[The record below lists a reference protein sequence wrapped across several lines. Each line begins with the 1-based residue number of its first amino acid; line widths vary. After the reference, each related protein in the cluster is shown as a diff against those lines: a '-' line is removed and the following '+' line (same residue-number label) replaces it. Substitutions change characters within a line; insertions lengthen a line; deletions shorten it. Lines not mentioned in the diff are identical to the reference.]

1 MRFLT
6 VGGICYL
13 TTIGINVLLKWAV
26 LEEKPTTALLI
37 ATTIASVVS
46 CSPNKRWTFSSR
58 GSRPPGSGG
67 VRVLDRFGA
76 QLLVDAG
83 HEIGCRRVVDPGE
96 LSQGRETTR
105 FPGRRRRRGTPFGG
119 RPLRDEVR
127 QDVARVHG
135 LAGPGVPG
143 EEPWEVSV
151 RAREQQVRAVTEAR
165 R

>member
-58 GSRPPGSGG
+58 GSRHPESEAFVSSTGSVRSFLWTRATRSGATEASIPASSAGAARPPASPVADDAAAPHSAG
-67 VRVLDRFGA
+67 VRSVTRS
-76 QLLVDAG
+76 AG
-83 HEIGCRRVVDPGE
+83 
-96 LSQGRETTR
+96 T
-105 FPGRRRRRGTPFGG
+105 
-119 RPLRDEVR
+119 
-127 QDVARVHG
+127 
-135 LAGPGVPG
+135 
-143 EEPWEVSV
+143 
-151 RAREQQVRAVTEAR
+151 
-165 R
+165 

>member
-58 GSRPPGSGG
+58 GSRHPE
-67 VRVLDRFGA
+67 VEA
-76 QLLVDAG
+76 
-83 HEIGCRRVVDPGE
+83 VVSSTG
-96 LSQGRETTR
+96 
-105 FPGRRRRRGTPFGG
+105 
-119 RPLRDEVR
+119 
-127 QDVARVHG
+127 
-135 LAGPGVPG
+135 
-143 EEPWEVSV
+143 SV
-151 RAREQQVRAVTEAR
+151 RSFLWTRATRSGAAASSTPASSARAASPP
-165 R
+165 